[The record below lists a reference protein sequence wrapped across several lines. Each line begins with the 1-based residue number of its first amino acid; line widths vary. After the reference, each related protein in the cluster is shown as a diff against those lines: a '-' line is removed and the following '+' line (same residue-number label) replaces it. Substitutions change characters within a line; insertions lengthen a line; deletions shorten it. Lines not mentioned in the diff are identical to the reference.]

1 MTAHPLHR
9 GWLAILLLCAAIL
22 APSCGGKD
30 KDIVS
35 KTGGEADKF
44 LFEKGTA
51 ALDKHRWF
59 TAREYFSRLVDNYPQ
74 SPYRP
79 DAKLGVGDTYLGD
92 GSSESYVLAENEFKE
107 FLQFYPTNPRAD
119 YAQYK
124 LGMAHFYQMHKPGRD
139 QSQTRMAVH
148 ELETFVVKYPNSSL
162 MPEVQSKLR
171 EAKDRVGTSD
181 YQIGYFYYKNRWY
194 PGAIVRFKELLKQ
207 DPGFTNRDA
216 VYFYL
221 GEALMKVNLG
231 AEAIPYFDRLV
242 KESDASEFLEKA
254 KQRIADYKPTGAPAA
269 TPHGTESTS
278 VTPTATDSKPIPPGP
293 GDPPAIKPTP
303 APTPPPPQP

>member
-1 MTAHPLHR
+1 MTEFPLYR
-9 GWLAILLLCAAIL
+9 RWFAVLVLCAAVI
-22 APSCGGKD
+22 APACGGKD

-35 KTGGEADKF
+35 KTGGDADKF

-51 ALDKHRWF
+51 ALNKRRWY
-59 TAREYFSRLVDNYPQ
+59 TAREYFSRIVDNYPQ

-79 DAKLGVGDTYLGD
+79 DAKLGVGDTYLGE

-107 FLQFYPTNPRAD
+107 FLQFYPTNQRAD

-162 MPEVQSKLR
+162 MPEVQDKLR
-171 EAKDRVGTSD
+171 EAKDRVGMSD

-221 GEALMKVNLG
+221 GEALMKVNQG

-242 KESDASEFLEKA
+242 KEFDASEFLEKA
-254 KQRIADYKPTGAPAA
+254 KQRIAEYKPSAPAA
-269 TPHGTESTS
+269 APQAPTNSTS
-278 VTPTATDSKPIPPGP
+278 VTPASTDSKPIPPGP
-293 GDPPAIKPTP
+293 GEQPAP
-303 APTPPPPQP
+303 APPTPPQR

>member
-79 DAKLGVGDTYLGD
+79 DAKLGVGDTYLGE

-162 MPEVQSKLR
+162 MPEAQSKLR

-221 GEALMKVNLG
+221 GEALMRVNLG
-231 AEAIPYFDRLV
+231 AEAIPYLDRLV
-242 KESDASEFLEKA
+242 KEFDASEFLEKA

-269 TPHGTESTS
+269 TPHAGTESTS

-293 GDPPAIKPTP
+293 GDPPDVKPTP
-303 APTPPPPQP
+303 APTPPPQP